1 MFILSETFPA
11 PIAKRLLGQ
20 FETSLEAKAE
30 AYHRGAIFIEEDAD
44 HPGCFDIFTKSG
56 AILTIEPAR

>member
-11 PIAKRLLGQ
+11 PIAKRILGQ
-20 FETSLEAKAE
+20 FETSLEAQSE
-30 AYHRGAIFIEEDAD
+30 AIKRGALVIEPDVD
-44 HPGCFDIFTKSG
+44 NPGCFDIFTKSG